1 MHQTA
6 DLAYLLAVDS
16 VLGCRDSWPSRGDL
30 IPSRASGAE
39 KQEGQR
45 GAIVGQE
52 DPGAWDGHSES
63 RPHSASPPVPG
74 SKSFLDLSES
84 HLFLQL

>member
-6 DLAYLLAVDS
+6 DLGYLLAVDS
-16 VLGCRDSWPSRGDL
+16 VFGCRDSWPSRADL

-39 KQEGQR
+39 KQERQR
-45 GAIVGQE
+45 EAIVGQE
-52 DPGAWDGHSES
+52 DPEAWDGHLES
-63 RPHSASPPVPG
+63 RPRSASPQMPG

-84 HLFLQL
+84 HLFFQL